1 MTTTPPEPNSDHDPN
16 DLVPVPPP
24 HNTSDEDEQD
34 LVNASVVEASSFPLS
49 KTGIAAWVLVAS
61 ITLLMFTLVAYSQI
75 FPEQE
80 IGGDASPSE
89 LMTLQMQGKLIVGQK
104 QLAAL
109 TEAPQTDLSESLPKE
124 FNTGSYEQ
132 RLCYAILKGELE
144 GPDAALQ
151 QLFELDKKVLEH
163 QDLLTLTADQ
173 NKLRDLL
180 GELNQQYSLGVLD
193 SSIALPLADRQLIES
208 RLGWTGQLAL
218 LPKETPLTAQR
229 KTLETQALT
238 MLVLIFIIAITGL
251 GIGLASLISLIV
263 LGIRFRKNK
272 MVSHFEIRFYNH
284 NIYIETFALWM
295 ILFFGS
301 SVGSSF
307 VLAGLELDPANSL
320 LIQLLIFFG
329 SLICLA
335 WPVFRGI
342 PFSQVRQD
350 IGWTCTNPIKEIL
363 SAIPTYLATLSLLIP
378 GFLAMFILVAL
389 VSSFQESHEFGS
401 PIAPGHPIQ
410 ELIAEGGTKMILMIF
425 LTACVAAPIVEET
438 VFRGILYRHLRDV
451 KSFSARW
458 MSVLFAAIINALI
471 FAAIHPQGIYGV
483 PVLAMLAI
491 GFSFARE
498 WRGSL
503 VSSMAMHAIHNTL
516 VTCVS
521 LVIL

>member
-1 MTTTPPEPNSDHDPN
+1 MTTTPPEPDSGQDPN
-16 DLVPVPPP
+16 DLVPLP
-24 HNTSDEDEQD
+24 TTDALSDGDENE
-34 LVNASVVEASSFPLS
+34 LVEAAIVEASSFPLS
-49 KTGIAAWVLVAS
+49 KTGIAAWLLVGS
-61 ITLLMFTLVAYSQI
+61 VTLLMFSLVAYSQL

-89 LMTLQMQGKLIVGQK
+89 LMTLQMQGKLIVGQE
-104 QLAAL
+104 QLLAL
-109 TEAPQTDLSESLPKE
+109 ADGPPTDTSQSLPE
-124 FNTGSYEQ
+124 QFDSGSYEQ

-144 GPDAALQ
+144 GPDTVNE
-151 QLFELDKKVLEH
+151 QLIQLDKKVLENK
-163 QDLLTLTADQ
+163 DVLTLTEDQ
-173 NKLRDLL
+173 NKLR
-180 GELNQQYSLGVLD
+180 ELIEKLNREYSQGNLD
-193 SSIALPLADRQLIES
+193 SSEILPLTDRQLIES

-229 KTLETQALT
+229 ETLESEAIT
-238 MLVLIFIIAITGL
+238 MLVLIFVIAIAGL

-263 LGIRFRKNK
+263 LGIRFRKKK
-272 MVSHFEIRFYNH
+272 MQANFQIRFYNH

-301 SVGSSF
+301 SFGSSYIVAQF
-307 VLAGLELDPANSL
+307 ELDPANSL
-320 LIQLLIFFG
+320 FVQLLIFFG

-350 IGWTCTNPIKEIL
+350 IGWTCSHPFKEIF
-363 SAIPTYLATLSLLIP
+363 SAIPTYLATLSLLLP

-389 VSSFQESHEFGS
+389 VSSFQESQEFGS

-451 KSFSARW
+451 KSFSAKW
-458 MSVLFAAIINALI
+458 MSVLFAAVINALI
-471 FAAIHPQGIYGV
+471 FAAIHPQGIYGI

-491 GFSFARE
+491 GFSLARE

>member
-16 DLVPVPPP
+16 DLVPLPPTP
-24 HNTSDEDEQD
+24 DSADADEHD
-34 LVNASVVEASSFPLS
+34 LVNASVVEATSFPLS
-49 KTGIAAWVLVAS
+49 KTGFVAWAVVAS
-61 ITLLMFTLVAYSQI
+61 ITLLMFALVAYSQI
-75 FPEQE
+75 FPEQK

-89 LMTLQMQGKLIVGQK
+89 LMTLQMQGKLIVGQE

-109 TEAPQTDLSESLPKE
+109 AETPQADSSQSLPKQ
-124 FNTGSYEQ
+124 FNSGSYEQ

-144 GPDAALQ
+144 DADAALQ
-151 QLFELDKKVLEH
+151 QLTELDKKVVEN

-180 GELNQQYSLGVLD
+180 GELNQQYSMGIFD
-193 SSIALPLADRQLIES
+193 SSIALPPADRQLIES

-218 LPKETPLTAQR
+218 LPKETPLSAQR
-229 KTLETQALT
+229 KTLENEALT

-251 GIGLASLISLIV
+251 GAGLASLTCLIV
-263 LGIRFRKNK
+263 FGIRLGKKK
-272 MVSHFEIRFYNH
+272 MVSHFDMRFYNH

-295 ILFFGS
+295 VLFFGS

-307 VLAGLELDPANSL
+307 VLAELEMEPANSL
-320 LIQLLIFFG
+320 FIQLLIFFG

-342 PFSQVRQD
+342 PFSQVRKD
-350 IGWTCTNPIKEIL
+350 IGWTCANPVKELL
-363 SAIPTYLATLSLLIP
+363 SAIPTYLATLSLLLP
-378 GFLAMFILVAL
+378 GFLAMFLLVAL
-389 VSSFQESHEFGS
+389 VSSFQDSHEFAS

-451 KSFSARW
+451 KSFSGRW
-458 MSVLFAAIINALI
+458 MSVFFAAIINAII
-471 FAAIHPQGIYGV
+471 FAAIHPQGIYGL

-491 GFSFARE
+491 GFSLARE

-516 VTCVS
+516 VTCIS

>member
-1 MTTTPPEPNSDHDPN
+1 MTTTPPDPDSGQDPN
-16 DLVPVPPP
+16 DLIPLPS
-24 HNTSDEDEQD
+24 TDILSDADGDE
-34 LVNASVVEASSFPLS
+34 LVEASIVEASSFPLS
-49 KTGIAAWVLVAS
+49 KTGIAAWILVGS
-61 ITLLMFTLVAYSQI
+61 ITLLMFSLVAYSQL
-75 FPEQE
+75 FPEQK
-80 IGGDASPSE
+80 IGGDASSSE
-89 LMTLQMQGKLIVGQK
+89 LLTLQMQGKLIVGQE
-104 QLAAL
+104 QLLAFAGEPPGD
-109 TEAPQTDLSESLPKE
+109 TNQSLPE
-124 FNTGSYEQ
+124 QFDTGSYEQ

-144 GPDAALQ
+144 GPEAVNE
-151 QLFELDKKVLEH
+151 QLIQLDTKVLENK
-163 QDLLTLTADQ
+163 DVLTLTEDQ
-173 NKLRDLL
+173 AKLRQLI
-180 GELNQQYSLGVLD
+180 EKLNREYSQGNLD
-193 SSIALPLADRQLIES
+193 SNDILPLTDRQLIQS

-229 KTLETQALT
+229 KTLESEALT
-238 MLVLIFIIAITGL
+238 MLILIFIIAIGGL

-263 LGIRFRKNK
+263 LGIRLRKKK
-272 MVSHFEIRFYNH
+272 MRSNFEIRFYNH
-284 NIYIETFALWM
+284 NVYIETFALWM

-301 SVGSSF
+301 SLGSSF
-307 VLAGLELDPANSL
+307 FLTQLELDPANSL
-320 LIQLLIFFG
+320 FVQLLIFFG

-342 PFSQVRQD
+342 PFAQVRKD
-350 IGWTCTNPIKEIL
+350 IGWTCSNPFKEIL
-363 SAIPTYLATLSLLIP
+363 SSIPAYLATLSLLLP
-378 GFLAMFILVAL
+378 GFLAMFVLVAL
-389 VSSFQESHEFGS
+389 VSSFQETHEFGS

-458 MSVLFAAIINALI
+458 MSVLFAAVINAII
-471 FAAIHPQGIYGV
+471 FAAIHPQGIYGI

-491 GFSFARE
+491 GFSLARE

-516 VTCVS
+516 VTCIS